1 MRHGETWGQVSGHC
15 TEPHNR
21 QKTNR
26 KEMKNIFILLLL
38 TLMTTLTF
46 GQTKINY
53 KIFYSDNLQ
62 NEGLKIQVLFS
73 SKKASDSTYFRYSNE
88 VWGETNLTNC
98 LILIEK
104 ENPKYTFKILA
115 DSNRIVVYHPH
126 EKNISFSYHII
137 QDIKE
142 EYKFRVIQVP
152 RAFVWEP
159 DSLANEFLNQLELK
173 KSELEEKV
181 IQ

>member
-1 MRHGETWGQVSGHC
+1 
-15 TEPHNR
+15 
-21 QKTNR
+21 
-26 KEMKNIFILLLL
+26 MKNIFILLLL

-142 EYKFRVIQVP
+142 ENHKARYRTQLRINYFNILGQSLFVVP
-152 RAFVWEP
+152 EEMIEP
-159 DSLANEFLNQLELK
+159 H
-173 KSELEEKV
+173 
-181 IQ
+181 I